1 VWFRIGAR
9 SLREHSGN
17 RAFAWLL
24 VALGVA
30 YGAVPAIAPLA
41 RPFGFPVEP
50 ALQWA
55 GLGLLASAAAA
66 GAGLGWCSG
75 GSGMRSDA
83 KGENLR

>member
-55 GLGLLASAAAA
+55 GPGLLASAAAA
-66 GAGLGWCSG
+66 GASWAGVQAG
-75 GSGMRSDA
+75 
-83 KGENLR
+83 